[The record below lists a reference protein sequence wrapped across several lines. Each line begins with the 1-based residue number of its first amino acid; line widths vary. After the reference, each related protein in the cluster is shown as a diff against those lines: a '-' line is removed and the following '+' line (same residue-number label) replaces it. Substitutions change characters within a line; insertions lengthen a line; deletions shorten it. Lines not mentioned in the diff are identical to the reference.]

1 MALVTIYNTAHEMV
15 CGFSEQTMEAA
26 RETLADIGFQQN
38 AECEFTDNAGL
49 YATVHMTGKR

>member
-26 RETLADIGFQQN
+26 RETLADFGFQQK
-38 AECEFTDNAGL
+38 ADCEFTDNAGL